1 MVRMTGRGFELIYAP
16 QVARHLR
23 QIERKHHSLIQRT
36 IESQLRFEPDTETT
50 NRKPLDPPSTALG
63 TWELRLG
70 PKNRFRVF
78 YEVLHAA
85 AEVHVLAI
93 GEKRRNKLRI
103 GGEEI
108 EL

>member
-1 MVRMTGRGFELIYAP
+1 MAGRGFELIYAP

-23 QIERKHHSLIQRT
+23 RIDRKHHSLIQRT
-36 IESQLRFEPDTETT
+36 IERQLRFEPDTETR
-50 NRKPLDPPSTALG
+50 NRKPLDPPSTGFGA
-63 TWELRLG
+63 WELRLG
-70 PKNRFRVF
+70 PKSRFRVF

-93 GEKRRNKLRI
+93 GEKRRHQLWI

>member
-1 MVRMTGRGFELIYAP
+1 MVGRGFELIYAP

-23 QIERKHHSLIQRT
+23 RIDRKQHSLIQRT
-36 IESQLRFEPDTETT
+36 IESQLRFEPDTETR
-50 NRKPLDPPSTALG
+50 NRKPLDPPSTGFGA
-63 TWELRLG
+63 WELRLG
-70 PKNRFRVF
+70 PKSRFRVF

-93 GEKRRNKLRI
+93 GEKRRNQLWI